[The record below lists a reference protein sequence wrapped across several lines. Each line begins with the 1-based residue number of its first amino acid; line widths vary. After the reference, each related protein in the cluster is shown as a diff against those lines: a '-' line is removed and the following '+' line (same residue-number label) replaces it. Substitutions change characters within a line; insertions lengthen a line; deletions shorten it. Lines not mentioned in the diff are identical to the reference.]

1 MVGRKTQTGLVG
13 RGFQLDRLSRVL
25 DAAIGRMAGVALV
38 GGDAGIGKTRIVCEL
53 STIARERGFTVL
65 VGQCAELGNALPYL
79 PLADALRSADLR
91 SALESRPVLRRLL
104 PGADPD
110 GSDALSGALA
120 QQRLFGATLS
130 LLGELADERPV
141 LMVFEDLHWAD
152 HSTRDLLVF
161 LTRML
166 QRERVVLVGTYRTD
180 DLHRRHPLRP
190 VLAELQ
196 RLPLVVPVELP
207 PLDDEAMATH
217 LTALGGGNAGLIGGV
232 VGRAGGNPFFAEELL
247 QAASSGD
254 RLPATLADLLMA
266 RVEGLSDTA
275 QQVLRVAAVAGR
287 RVDHD
292 MLRAAAGLADRPL
305 EEALREIVSRGL
317 LTVDQHIGYDFR
329 HALLQ
334 EAVYDDLLPGE
345 RTRLHM
351 TFAALLTES
360 GGRAAELAHHYSA
373 AHDVR
378 GALIT
383 SLEAGLRA
391 TQMGA
396 PAEANRHFD
405 RALEVWEQV
414 PDADTLTGTTRAR
427 LILDSAAAAA
437 DSGDNHRA
445 IAHLRR
451 LRQLVTEPQLVAE
464 TNERL
469 AWYQADG
476 DDFHGMAEAA
486 QAAVDAVGDGPET
499 PMLARALATHART
512 LWIAERVIDAQEAA
526 ARALEVARRT
536 GSIEAESAALVSLG
550 IQQESLGDPD
560 MAEELLS
567 MAAAKTSGSLSMDL
581 RARFSLARLQ
591 YERGDLDAAAESAEA
606 GLQVARENGLMWST
620 FGTDLRFLRYL
631 ISFAAGDWDAAEKRA
646 AMFGVRVGTPPE
658 ALLSSFALF
667 VEVGRGRAV
676 AAERLRWLEPF
687 WGADDLVTYM
697 TRGMAAELAL
707 WQGDPKEA
715 LGHVDAVVKVQQPYD
730 SGLIRVSAIGL
741 AALADLPPGDPA
753 RERADEFVERARYAA
768 THGPTGPWNTLGPE
782 GRGWAARA
790 EAEWHRLSGTA
801 TPEVWERALA
811 AFDGGFPYEQARN
824 RWRLAETLLETGDRD
839 RARAEWQQAVEVAD
853 RLGAAPLRHALDLL
867 GRRARFTTP
876 DSAEPVRASVLDA
889 LTGRER
895 EVLAQVAAG
904 RSNREIGERLFISQK
919 TASVHVS
926 NILAKLG
933 ATTRTQAAAI
943 AHQEGVRPPAD

>member
-1 MVGRKTQTGLVG
+1 MVGRKTQNGLVG
-13 RGFQLDRLSRVL
+13 RALQLDRLSRVL
-25 DAAIGRMAGVALV
+25 DAAVGRMAGVALV
-38 GGDAGIGKTRIVCEL
+38 GGDAGIGKTRIVREL
-53 STIARERGFTVL
+53 TAIARERGFTVL
-65 VGQCAELGNALPYL
+65 VGQCAELGDALPYL
-79 PLADALRSADLR
+79 PLADALRSPDAAA
-91 SALESRPVLRRLL
+91 ALESRPVLRRLL
-104 PGADPD
+104 PGADTG

-120 QQRLFGATLS
+120 QQRLFGATLG
-130 LLGELADERPV
+130 LLGELADRAPTM
-141 LMVFEDLHWAD
+141 MVFEDLHWAD

-207 PLDDEAMATH
+207 PLDDDAMATH

-247 QAASSGD
+247 QAGASGD

-287 RVDHD
+287 RVDHNV
-292 MLRAAAGLADRPL
+292 LRAVAGLADGPL

-351 TFAALLTES
+351 EFAALLTAS

-383 SLEAGLRA
+383 SLEAGRRA
-391 TQMGA
+391 VGMGA
-396 PAEANRHFD
+396 PAEAHRHFD

-414 PDADTLTGTTRAR
+414 PDAEAITATTRIR

-451 LRQLVTEPQLVAE
+451 LRQIVTEPQLVAE

-476 DDFHGMAEAA
+476 DDFAGMAEVAETA
-486 QAAVDAVGDGPET
+486 VKAVDQGPET

-512 LWIAERVIDAQEAA
+512 LWAVDRIDDAREAA
-526 ARALEVARRT
+526 DRALAVARRT
-536 GSIEAESAALVSLG
+536 GSADAETVALVSLG
-550 IQQESLGDPD
+550 LLQEALGDLD
-560 MAEELLS
+560 RAEELLS
-567 MAAAKTSGSLSMDL
+567 MAAAKTSGSLSGHL
-581 RARFSLARLQ
+581 RAQFSLARLQ
-591 YERGDLDAAAESAEA
+591 YERGDLDAAAKSTEL

-631 ISFAAGDWDAAEKRA
+631 ISFADGDWDAAEKRA

-667 VEVGRGRAV
+667 VEVGRGRPV

-697 TRGMAAELAL
+697 ARGMAAELAL
-707 WQGDPKEA
+707 WRGDPHEA
-715 LGHVDAVVKVQQPYD
+715 LGHVDAVVAVQQPHD
-730 SGLIRVSAIGL
+730 SGLIRISATGL

-753 RERADEFVERARYAA
+753 RARGAEFAERARYAA
-768 THGPTGPWNTLGPE
+768 THGPVGARTGLGPE
-782 GRGWAARA
+782 GQGWLARA
-790 EAEWHRLSGTA
+790 EAEWHRLNGTA

-811 AFDGGFPYEQARN
+811 AFEGGYVYEQARI
-824 RWRLAETLLETGDRD
+824 RRRLAETLLERGDRD
-839 RARAEWQQAVEVAD
+839 RARAEWEKAVAVAD
-853 RLGAAPLRHALDLL
+853 HLGAAPLRQALDLL
-867 GRRARFTTP
+867 GRRARFTVHE
-876 DSAEPVRASVLDA
+876 SAEPEAASVLDA

-943 AHQEGVRPPAD
+943 AHQEGVTAAD

>member
-13 RGFQLDRLSRVL
+13 RALQLNRLSRVL
-25 DAAIGRMAGVALV
+25 DAATGRMAGVALV
-38 GGDAGIGKTRIVCEL
+38 GGDAGIGKTRIVREL
-53 STIARERGFTVL
+53 SAIARERGFTVL
-65 VGQCAELGNALPYL
+65 VGQCAELGDAMPYL
-79 PLADALRSADLR
+79 PLADALRSPEVA

-104 PGADPD
+104 PGVDTGGP
-110 GSDALSGALA
+110 DALSGALA

-130 LLGELADERPV
+130 LLGELADQAPIM
-141 LMVFEDLHWAD
+141 MVFEDLHWAD

-166 QRERVVLVGTYRTD
+166 QRERVVLLGTYRTD

-207 PLDDEAMATH
+207 PLDDDAMASH
-217 LTALGGGNAGLIGGV
+217 LSTLGGGNAGLIGGV
-232 VGRAGGNPFFAEELL
+232 VGRAGGNPFFAEELFE
-247 QAASSGD
+247 AAASGD

-292 MLRAAAGLADRPL
+292 VLRAAAGLADGPL
-305 EEALREIVSRGL
+305 EDALREIVSRGL

-351 TFAALLTES
+351 TFAALLTAS

-383 SLEAGLRA
+383 SLEAGRRA
-391 TQMGA
+391 VGMGA
-396 PAEANRHFD
+396 PAEAHRHFD

-414 PDADTLTGTTRAR
+414 PDADTLTDTTRTR

-486 QAAVDAVGDGPET
+486 QAAVTAVDTGPET
-499 PMLARALATHART
+499 PVLARALATHART
-512 LWIAERVIDAQEAA
+512 LWIVDRIADAQEAA
-526 ARALEVARRT
+526 TRALAVARRT
-536 GSIEAESAALVSLG
+536 GSIDAETAALVSLG
-550 IQQESLGDPD
+550 IHSEALGDLD
-560 MAEELLS
+560 RAEELLS
-567 MAAAKTSGSLSMDL
+567 MAASKTSGSLSIHL
-581 RARFSLARLQ
+581 RARFTHSRMQ
-591 YERGDLDAAAESAEA
+591 YERGDLEAAAKSAEL

-631 ISFAAGDWDAAEKRA
+631 IYFADGDWDMAEKKA

-658 ALLSSFALF
+658 AILSSFALF
-667 VEVGRGRAV
+667 VEVGRGHPV
-676 AAERLRWLEPF
+676 AADRLRWLEPF

-707 WQGDPKEA
+707 WQGDPATA
-715 LGHVDAVVKVQQPYD
+715 LTHVDAVVAVQQSND
-730 SGLIRVSAIGL
+730 SGLIRISATGL

-753 RERADEFVERARYAA
+753 RARGTEFVERARYAA
-768 THGPTGPWNTLGPE
+768 THGPTGLRNGLGPE

-790 EAEWHRLSGTA
+790 EAEWHRLNGTA
-801 TPEVWERALA
+801 TPEIWEQALA
-811 AFDGGFPYEQARN
+811 AFAGGFPYEQART
-824 RWRLAETLLETGDRD
+824 RRRLAEVLLEQGD
-839 RARAEWQQAVEVAD
+839 RARARTEWETAVAVAD
-853 RLGAAPLRHALDLL
+853 QLGATPLRHALDVL
-867 GRRARFTTP
+867 GRRARFTLRDP
-876 DSAEPVRASVLDA
+876 AEPVPASILDA

-943 AHQEGVRPPAD
+943 AHQEGVTAAD